1 MIMNTQQEN
10 YIKVREEANTVF
22 LKIDD
27 GIYEVLKDRAG
38 TFSGRLYVSTQEV
51 IDELNSQMKV
61 VILGSSI
68 IGMNSIVYKN

>member
-1 MIMNTQQEN
+1 MNTQQEN

>member
-1 MIMNTQQEN
+1 MNTQQES
-10 YIKVREEANTVF
+10 YIKTREEANTVF